1 MPSERNASIRYVEKK
16 IAELENSVKANRARN
31 NVGNNNSMN
40 NAFVF
45 NTNNGNFARN
55 VGTLSLIPGHKRIDV
70 GARHGNTTWIPYDV
84 RTMRQLLN
92 SGISRRRPPTIPHL
106 SGQNIPPAVRNLVN
120 IMEPR
125 SSTAAVPQNMG
136 STSPPYV
143 VESQNAQN
151 QRPPRSPEYDPN
163 ALPSQRSLNG
173 PYVIGSQNQR
183 RFSTPPNSPPY
194 SPGY

>member
-31 NVGNNNSMN
+31 NVGNKNSMN

-45 NTNNGNFARN
+45 DTNNGNFARN
-55 VGTLSLIPGHKRIDV
+55 VATLSLIPGHKRIDV

-92 SGISRRRPPTIPHL
+92 SGIHTIPHL
-106 SGQNIPPAVRNLVN
+106 SGQNIPPNVRNLVN

-125 SSTAAVPQNMG
+125 SSTAAV
-136 STSPPYV
+136 SRSRSPEYVPFYNV
-143 VESQNAQN
+143 VESQNFQN

-163 ALPSQRSLNG
+163 APPSQRSLNG

>member
-16 IAELENSVKANRARN
+16 IAELENSVKANGARN

-45 NTNNGNFARN
+45 DTNNGNFARN
-55 VGTLSLIPGHKRIDV
+55 VVTKSLIPGHKRIDV

-92 SGISRRRPPTIPHL
+92 SGIHTIPHL
-106 SGQNIPPAVRNLVN
+106 SEQNIPPAVRNLVE
-120 IMEPR
+120 IMEPPVLQRRR
-125 SSTAAVPQNMG
+125 SPEPEYEPYRPILLNV
-136 STSPPYV
+136 PYV
-143 VESQNAQN
+143 PFYNGTHVDES
-151 QRPPRSPEYDPN
+151 PRSPEYDPN
-163 ALPSQRSLNG
+163 APMRQRSPNR
-173 PYVIGSQNQR
+173 PYVPGSPNQR
-183 RFSTPPNSPPY
+183 RFSPNSPPY